1 VGNFFDILARN
12 VTRPGLPL
20 GSVCDGLQLAVTT
33 RLIYNHQPPLCD
45 LPSAPEFLRAVDK
58 LSKGLSESDAR
69 KFRIM
74 FNKDALSVDD
84 MLLELRHPNGDR
96 PLDNATMARNMH
108 YSGQDIVRDG
118 RESLR
123 AASVSL
129 CSAGCGKS
137 GDKKCIRC
145 KLSVYQL

>member
-1 VGNFFDILARN
+1 
-12 VTRPGLPL
+12 
-20 GSVCDGLQLAVTT
+20 
-33 RLIYNHQPPLCD
+33 
-45 LPSAPEFLRAVDK
+45 
-58 LSKGLSESDAR
+58 
-69 KFRIM
+69 M

-84 MLLELRHPNGDR
+84 MLLELRYLNGDR

-123 AASVSL
+123 AASASL

-137 GDKKCIRC
+137 GDKKCVRC
-145 KLSVYQL
+145 KLSSYCSRTCQKAHWKAHKKVCKQPPEQTLGTDAAGDDAASCRACMTLQRSAAVAHARVMAAPAP